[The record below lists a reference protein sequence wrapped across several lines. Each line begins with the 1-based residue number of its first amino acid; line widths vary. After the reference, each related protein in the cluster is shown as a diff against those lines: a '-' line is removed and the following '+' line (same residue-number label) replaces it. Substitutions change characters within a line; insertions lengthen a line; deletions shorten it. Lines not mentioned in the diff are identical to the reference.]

1 MCAGQEQ
8 AGTTGKRGKR
18 EREREREREKWT
30 IIIITDKY
38 LDLAAEVV

>member
-18 EREREREREKWT
+18 ERERERERERSGQ
-30 IIIITDKY
+30 
-38 LDLAAEVV
+38 L

>member
-18 EREREREREKWT
+18 ERERERERERGRERSGQ
-30 IIIITDKY
+30 
-38 LDLAAEVV
+38 L

>member
-1 MCAGQEQ
+1 MQDRSRQ
-8 AGTTGKRGKR
+8 ALQVNAVR

-38 LDLAAEVV
+38 MDLAAEVV

>member
-8 AGTTGKRGKR
+8 SGTTGKRGK
-18 EREREREREKWT
+18 REREREREKWT

-38 LDLAAEVV
+38 MDLAAEVV

>member
-18 EREREREREKWT
+18 ERERERGRERSGQ
-30 IIIITDKY
+30 
-38 LDLAAEVV
+38 L

>member
-18 EREREREREKWT
+18 EREREGEREV
-30 IIIITDKY
+30 DNY
-38 LDLAAEVV
+38 NHN

>member
-18 EREREREREKWT
+18 EREREKWT

-38 LDLAAEVV
+38 MDLAAEVV

>member
-18 EREREREREKWT
+18 EREREREV
-30 IIIITDKY
+30 DNY
-38 LDLAAEVV
+38 NHN